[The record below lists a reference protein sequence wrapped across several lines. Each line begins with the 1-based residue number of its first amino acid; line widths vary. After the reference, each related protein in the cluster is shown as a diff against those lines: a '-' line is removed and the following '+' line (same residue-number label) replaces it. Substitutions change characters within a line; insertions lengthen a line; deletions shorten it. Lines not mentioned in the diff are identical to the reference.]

1 MLSMSTPQ
9 GRQQWLWALTACLLV
24 GLAVTVA
31 VLGRSG
37 AETDR
42 DVVLPMAT
50 FQLVLGG
57 LVGLVLLFVAHVT
70 IQQRRLRRW
79 ELEIQQRSMREE
91 VLRAR
96 LNELAALMEVS
107 GELSQKLD
115 LRATL
120 ELAARRLLPCLEAD
134 HSSILL
140 LNPRSRALEKAAWV
154 GKSAAAGQMVQ
165 VHPGE
170 GVLGHVFVSRE
181 MLTVE
186 TPEARVALRRELG
199 LAGTPC
205 SAMCVPI
212 LFDGTCLGVFCVA
225 RVDVSEPF
233 TALHARA
240 LQVLASQCGAAV
252 VRYFHTRRGQRA
264 A

>member
-1 MLSMSTPQ
+1 MRSMSTPE
-9 GRQQWLWALTACLLV
+9 GRQQWLWTLSACLLI

-31 VLGRSG
+31 ILGRSSVPM
-37 AETDR
+37 DR
-42 DVVLPMAT
+42 NVVLPMAT

-57 LVGLVLLFVAHVT
+57 LVGLVVLFVLHVSV
-70 IQQRRLRRW
+70 QQRRLHRW
-79 ELEIQQRSMREE
+79 ELEIQQRSMHEE

-96 LNELAALMEVS
+96 LNELAALLEVS

-120 ELAARRLLPCLEAD
+120 ELAARRLLPSLEAD

-140 LNPRSRALEKAAWV
+140 LNPRSQVLEKAASV
-154 GKSAAAGQMVQ
+154 GKRADVEHQ
-165 VHPGE
+165 VPVRLGE
-170 GVLGHVFVSRE
+170 GVIGHVFVSRE

-186 TPEARVALRRELG
+186 APEARVVLGRELG
-199 LAGTPC
+199 LAGVPC
-205 SAMCVPI
+205 SAICVPI
-212 LFDGTCLGVFCVA
+212 LFDGACLGVFCVA

-233 TALHARA
+233 TVLHARA

-252 VRYFHTRRGQRA
+252 VRYFHSRRGSRA